1 MQKNKVLVW
10 NVNNLYRDGEK
21 YRSRAWAR
29 GSGCLPDN
37 LKKSDATAR
46 LSRLQLRGQA
56 EARDTDQEVTG
67 VDEITQAET
76 K

>member
-1 MQKNKVLVW
+1 MLAIFTEMEKSTEEVGKV
-10 NVNNLYRDGEK
+10 G
-21 YRSRAWAR
+21 AWAR
-29 GSGCLPDN
+29 GSGCLSDN
-37 LKKSDATAR
+37 PKKSDATAR